1 MRKIVAIALNTA
13 REAIRNRI
21 LYSILFFAVLMVGVS
36 AIFGA
41 ASIGDQVKYMKDF
54 SLFSVSLFGV
64 IIAIVLGVNLLH
76 QELGKKT
83 IVNIL
88 SKPIARWQFLSG
100 KFLGLFA
107 TLTLVVGAMG
117 AGVVGAFAWFTGAF
131 DWGLVLAVGSA
142 LLEIMV
148 VIAVALFFSSLVVTP
163 ALAGMFTAA
172 TFIAGRSSTYLL
184 YFLTDDHPA
193 SLRTTAH
200 ALYWMLPRLD
210 RFVIADQVVYGQ
222 LPATGDVLAV
232 VVYAASYSALLM
244 LLSMA
249 LFARREF
256 V

>member
-1 MRKIVAIALNTA
+1 MNKILALALNTA

-21 LYSILFFAVLMVGVS
+21 LYSILFFALLMVVIS

-54 SLFSVSLFGV
+54 SLMSVSLFGIV
-64 IIAIVLGVNLLH
+64 IAIVLGVNLLH

-88 SKPIARWQFLSG
+88 SKPVARWQFIVG

-107 TLTLVVGAMG
+107 TLAVVVGLMSS
-117 AGVVGAFAWFTGAF
+117 GVVAGFWLYTGAF
-131 DWGLVLAVGSA
+131 DYGLVLAAGAA

-163 ALAGMFTAA
+163 SLAGMFTAA
-172 TFIAGRSSTYLL
+172 TFVAGRSSAYLV
-184 YFLTDDHPA
+184 YFFGDEHPPA
-193 SLRTTAH
+193 VRTMAQGF
-200 ALYWMLPRLD
+200 YWMLPRLD
-210 RFVIADQVVYGQ
+210 RFALADQIVYGQ
-222 LPATGDVLAV
+222 LPAPEHLCALAAYALAYAGVL
-232 VVYAASYSALLM
+232 L

-249 LFARREF
+249 LFSRREF
-256 V
+256 I

>member
-1 MRKIVAIALNTA
+1 MRKILAIAHNTA

-21 LYSILFFAVLMVGVS
+21 LYSILFFALLMVGIS

-64 IIAIVLGVNLLH
+64 VIAIVLGVNLLH

-83 IVNIL
+83 IFNIL
-88 SKPIARWQFLSG
+88 SKPVARWQFLVG
-100 KFLGLFA
+100 KFLGLLA
-107 TLTLVVGAMG
+107 TLTLVVGVMS
-117 AGVVGAFAWFTGAF
+117 AGVVGGFASFTGVL
-131 DWGLVLAVGSA
+131 DWGLVLACGMA

-172 TFIAGRSSTYLL
+172 TFIAGRSSGYLL
-184 YFLTDDHPA
+184 YFFSDEHVPSVQALA
-193 SLRTTAH
+193 AG
-200 ALYWMLPRLD
+200 LYWALPRLD
-210 RFVIADQVVYGQ
+210 RFAIADQLVYGQ
-222 LPATGDVLAV
+222 FLAPDALLVLV
-232 VVYAASYSALLM
+232 GYAAAYAGVLL
-244 LLSMA
+244 LLSTA
-249 LFARREF
+249 LFSRREF